1 MVIIGV
7 TGYSIERHDGYTAR
21 MDDPEQ
27 PVINAINKRLDEDNK
42 RCLKE
47 IPDWK
52 SDENDCMLQRN
63 PGENTIALIGDSHAR
78 QIYFGLVANTNENS
92 GVVVFPASC
101 AVPLIGMHSGIIP
114 NNQSRERSE
123 HLLSEGFEFILNHRN
138 LKKVV
143 LAHNPACS
151 WHNIVDTYNIG
162 NKNFESILQEGFAR
176 TYRSLT
182 EAGKEIYVIL
192 DNPHYSD
199 KSFKKCRSATVRRP
213 WSINFLS
220 SKNLSSCT
228 EKQSAVVHRE
238 VIDNWSRIA
247 RKQSS
252 GVTIHS
258 RPVQGVR
265 TSIFDEDFRAA

>member
-27 PVINAINKRLDEDNK
+27 TVINAINKRLDEDNK

-151 WHNIVDTYNIG
+151 WHNIVDTYNIV
-162 NKNFESILQEGFAR
+162 R
-176 TYRSLT
+176 
-182 EAGKEIYVIL
+182 AG
-192 DNPHYSD
+192 
-199 KSFKKCRSATVRRP
+199 
-213 WSINFLS
+213 
-220 SKNLSSCT
+220 
-228 EKQSAVVHRE
+228 
-238 VIDNWSRIA
+238 
-247 RKQSS
+247 
-252 GVTIHS
+252 
-258 RPVQGVR
+258 
-265 TSIFDEDFRAA
+265 